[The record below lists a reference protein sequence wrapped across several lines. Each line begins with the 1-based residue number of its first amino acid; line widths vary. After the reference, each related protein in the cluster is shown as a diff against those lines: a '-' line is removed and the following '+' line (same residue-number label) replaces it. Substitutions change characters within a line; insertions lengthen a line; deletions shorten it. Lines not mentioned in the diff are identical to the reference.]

1 MEIRLR
7 SAGTLARQIIA
18 RYGPPLT
25 DPVEVVPAVLVLAL
39 SIPVAMLVGVPTSG
53 VGIGVALGIVIGG
66 AIAWSALRVAA
77 HRTATL
83 LGEAAAEADRR
94 VVLVTRQYEW
104 AVNDVANL
112 RDALRKAQSARV
124 DAETY
129 ARDRRRRIDE
139 LERVVEAK
147 HDTALA
153 AAATSVRMRSRVYD
167 ERGLTW
173 LRLETVD
180 RVPDQVRVRG
190 DGDEVVAISARLLA
204 PTAVGPTAFV
214 LRISSEVAAS
224 VARHDGAYAI
234 EGLVNDSWLAVAL
247 QAELPSVRPAP
258 TAPVLTDKRGRVYK
272 PATADASDTEG
283 ESLHLH
289 RA

>member
-1 MEIRLR
+1 
-7 SAGTLARQIIA
+7 
-18 RYGPPLT
+18 
-25 DPVEVVPAVLVLAL
+25 
-39 SIPVAMLVGVPTSG
+39 
-53 VGIGVALGIVIGG
+53 
-66 AIAWSALRVAA
+66 
-77 HRTATL
+77 
-83 LGEAAAEADRR
+83 
-94 VVLVTRQYEW
+94 
-104 AVNDVANL
+104 
-112 RDALRKAQSARV
+112 
-124 DAETY
+124 
-129 ARDRRRRIDE
+129 
-139 LERVVEAK
+139 VVEAK

-180 RVPDQVRVRG
+180 RVPDQVRVRS

-224 VARHDGAYAI
+224 IARHDGAYAI